1 MQVIKITDYNAVTIL
16 ERKDNYIYFRWND
29 ETRKHRAKV
38 QTDSNG
44 REYFKSYNLQIGLE
58 QEKEH
63 KYYIACYTGGGGME
77 YTRIFS
83 NTKGDYKPFESIEQ
97 AQAYINS
104 GKLDEYV
111 YEPSRI
117 VYTKIIT
124 AAEKE
129 QHAPDGYRK
138 LWLPINKYPRG
149 PFGKLPA

>member
-1 MQVIKITDYNAVTIL
+1 MQVIKITEYNKVTII
-16 ERKDNYIYFRWND
+16 ERKDNYIFFRWND

-38 QTDSNG
+38 HMDSNG

-58 QEKEH
+58 QEQEH

-77 YTRIFS
+77 YTRIFTDD
-83 NTKGDYKPFESIEQ
+83 NNDYKPFDSIEQ
-97 AQAYINS
+97 AQAYIDS
-104 GKLDEYV
+104 GILDEYV
-111 YEPSRI
+111 YEPSYI
-117 VYTKIIT
+117 IYTKIIT

>member
-1 MQVIKITDYNAVTIL
+1 MKVIRITDYNAVTIL
-16 ERKDNYIYFRWND
+16 ERKDNYIFFKWND
-29 ETRKHRAKV
+29 SGRKHRAKV

-63 KYYIACYTGGGGME
+63 QYYVACYTGGNGME
-77 YTRIFS
+77 YTRIFT
-83 NTKGDYKPFESIEQ
+83 NDNNDYKPFESIEQ
-97 AQAYINS
+97 AQAYIDS
-104 GKLDEYV
+104 GILDEYV
-111 YEPSRI
+111 YHPSHI

-138 LWLPINKYPRG
+138 LWMPINKYPRG